1 MGSVSDILVFNERPE
16 SLLSS
21 AEGRPR
27 KGGNVPR
34 PQRAEA
40 DATEVIRLET
50 FLAPGMIKAGLPKTP
65 QVYDVIRHAIV
76 SLAFPPGA
84 PINEK
89 LICERLEISRTPVRE
104 ALIQLHAENL
114 VHVVPNSGTFVS
126 PIDLQRLFDGQLVRD
141 ALETRVVQFAARKAT
156 PAFVRSLDFNMHQQ
170 RVLAAEADYD
180 QFYELDEG
188 MHRAICE
195 FGASA
200 EVWKI
205 VYSAKAHLDRV
216 RRLAY
221 PERDHLR
228 IVLGEH
234 EEILEA
240 LRARDPDAAR
250 QAMQA
255 HLDRV
260 FLTIRHLMDQRPDYF
275 AEDAGAIFAQFAT
288 LFELEAWR

>member
-1 MGSVSDILVFNERPE
+1 M
-16 SLLSS
+16 
-21 AEGRPR
+21 
-27 KGGNVPR
+27 PR
-34 PQRAEA
+34 PQRA
-40 DATEVIRLET
+40 ATDPAEVARLSAV
-50 FLAPGMIKAGLPKTP
+50 LLPGMIRPALPKTP
-65 QVYDVIRHAIV
+65 QVYDVIRQAIV

-156 PAFVRSLDFNMHQQ
+156 PAFLRSLEFIMHQQ
-170 RVLAAEADYD
+170 RVCAAEADYD
-180 QFYELDEG
+180 QFYEADESL
-188 MHRAICE
+188 HRTICE

-216 RRLAY
+216 RRLAF
-221 PERDHLR
+221 PERDHMN
-228 IVLGEH
+228 IVLAEH
-234 EEILEA
+234 DDIIAA
-240 LRARDPDAAR
+240 LRAQDPDAAR
-250 QAMQA
+250 KAMQA
-255 HLDRV
+255 HQDRV
-260 FLTIRHLMDQRPDYF
+260 FLTIRRLLEQHRDYF
-275 AEDAGAIFAQFAT
+275 AEDAAAVFAEFAS
-288 LFELEAWR
+288 LFEREAWR

>member
-1 MGSVSDILVFNERPE
+1 M
-16 SLLSS
+16 
-21 AEGRPR
+21 
-27 KGGNVPR
+27 PR
-34 PQRAEA
+34 PQRAETDQA
-40 DATEVIRLET
+40 EAERLTE
-50 FLAPGMIKAGLPKTP
+50 FLAPRMIRSGLPKTP
-65 QVYDVIRHAIV
+65 QVYDVIRQAIV

-156 PAFVRSLDFNMHQQ
+156 PGFVRTLDFNMHQQ
-170 RVLAAEADYD
+170 RVLAAEADYN

-195 FGASA
+195 FGASS

-221 PERDHLR
+221 PEPDHLR

-240 LRARDPDAAR
+240 LRAQDPDAAR

-260 FLTIRHLMDQRPDYF
+260 FLTIRHLMGQRPDYF
-275 AEDAGAIFAQFAT
+275 APDAGTVFAEFAS
-288 LFELEAWR
+288 LYEREAWR